1 MYDLRLIKLFCFFND
16 ILLRRFLYR
25 YKQNNTIPNTPQ
37 VFKKIEVLS
46 NNGINIQ
53 LFHTCSTVRVFECVR
68 VLVVPMAVTVKLGRF
83 ILFILF
89 MLCYINL
96 NIYINTITYT
106 HMAKKVTFNENL
118 LVEEKNATSEK
129 ELEKIIARV
138 TSLVI
143 KELKNKNNIKSVLK
157 KTSKE
162 SVINK
167 ATCTSTSPKKAAS
180 LTPKKKRKKMTPIQK
195 KKALE
200 KKKKA
205 AATLLKKQKNRSPAE
220 YTELLHIDEEQTY
233 TT

>member
-1 MYDLRLIKLFCFFND
+1 
-16 ILLRRFLYR
+16 
-25 YKQNNTIPNTPQ
+25 
-37 VFKKIEVLS
+37 
-46 NNGINIQ
+46 
-53 LFHTCSTVRVFECVR
+53 
-68 VLVVPMAVTVKLGRF
+68 
-83 ILFILF
+83 
-89 MLCYINL
+89 
-96 NIYINTITYT
+96 
-106 HMAKKVTFNENL
+106 MAKKVTFNENL
-118 LVEEKNATSEK
+118 LVEEINATSEK

-220 YTELLHIDEEQTY
+220 YTELLHIDEEQTS
-233 TT
+233 TI

>member
-1 MYDLRLIKLFCFFND
+1 
-16 ILLRRFLYR
+16 
-25 YKQNNTIPNTPQ
+25 
-37 VFKKIEVLS
+37 
-46 NNGINIQ
+46 
-53 LFHTCSTVRVFECVR
+53 
-68 VLVVPMAVTVKLGRF
+68 
-83 ILFILF
+83 
-89 MLCYINL
+89 
-96 NIYINTITYT
+96 
-106 HMAKKVTFNENL
+106 MAKKVTFNENL
-118 LVEEKNATSEK
+118 LVEEINATSEK

-180 LTPKKKRKKMTPIQK
+180 LKPKKKRKKMTPIQK

-220 YTELLHIDEEQTY
+220 YTELLHIDEEQTS

>member
-53 LFHTCSTVRVFECVR
+53 LFHTCCTVSVFEYVR
-68 VLVVPMAVTVKLGRF
+68 ELVVPTAVTVKLGRV
-83 ILFILF
+83 ILLFLF

-96 NIYINTITYT
+96 ITITYT
-106 HMAKKVTFNENL
+106 YMAKKVTFNENL
-118 LVEEKNATSEK
+118 LVEEINATSET
-129 ELEKIIARV
+129 ELKKIIARV

-143 KELKNKNNIKSVLK
+143 EELKNKNSVKSVLK
-157 KTSKE
+157 KPFKE

-167 ATCTSTSPKKAAS
+167 DICTNTTPKKTPV
-180 LTPKKKRKKMTPIQK
+180 TPKKKERKLHQHKRKK
-195 KKALE
+195 
-200 KKKKA
+200 
-205 AATLLKKQKNRSPAE
+205 
-220 YTELLHIDEEQTY
+220 H
-233 TT
+233 